1 MSYLRGLFLPP
12 LAILLIGKVFAQIAA
27 CIILG
32 PALRRRRDG

>member
-12 LAILLIGKVFAQIAA
+12 LAILLIRKAFSAIID